1 MEAMTPMDIGFLTI
15 AVLISG
21 VLFAAGAIANR
32 FFHDRIFAGI
42 TPGMVPPP
50 GTQAT
55 VVKVQPG
62 REYSGEVAVAFS
74 PPRGLTPGLVGTI
87 VDGKAEMRDITA
99 TIVDLAVRGWLRI
112 EAIQA
117 GSGST
122 DPKKKARDW
131 KVTLAT
137 TAPVDQLNPFETQ
150 LLESLR
156 SMRGAADGAGVL
168 MSEWTRQRGDDL
180 RALQHRLYAETVAA
194 GWYEKS
200 PASRSSF
207 GCLTIL
213 GYAAVLVYLLA
224 MFANGIT
231 IWSIVSAVVI
241 VSSIVFF
248 KRKYS
253 TRVPRT
259 AVGTAV
265 QIQALGFKKY
275 LATAEAEQFSFEEAA
290 GIFSRYLPYALVFG
304 VAAHWAKVFGE
315 VAKASSEVGGEDLLD
330 GLLWMDLGFDLA
342 WTMSMLGDGGFDGLF
357 DIEGMVGGLGDVAE
371 GLGGFVEGVGDFI
384 SDIDFDF

>member
-1 MEAMTPMDIGFLTI
+1 MDAMTSMDIGFLTI
-15 AVLISG
+15 AVLVSG
-21 VLFAAGAIANR
+21 VLFAVGAVANR
-32 FFHDRIFAGI
+32 FYHDRIFAGI
-42 TPGMVPPP
+42 TPGLVPPP
-50 GTQAT
+50 GVQGN
-55 VVKVQPG
+55 VVTVQPG
-62 REYSGEVAVAFS
+62 REYSGEIAVAFS
-74 PPRGLTPGLVGTI
+74 PPRGLTPGLIGTI

-99 TIVDLAVRGWLRI
+99 TIVDLAVRGWLKI

-117 GSGST
+117 EAEAK

-131 KVTLAT
+131 KITLSAA
-137 TAPVDQLNPFETQ
+137 APADQLTPFETR

-156 SMRGAADGAGVL
+156 SMRGAAAGAGVL
-168 MSEWTRQRGDDL
+168 MSDWTRQRGDDL
-180 RALQHRLYAETVAA
+180 RGLQQSLYAETVAA

-200 PASRSSF
+200 PAPRSSF
-207 GCLTIL
+207 GCLSIL
-213 GYAAVLVYLLA
+213 GYLAVAAYLLA

-231 IWSIVSAVVI
+231 VWSIVSAVVI
-241 VSSIVFF
+241 ISSIVFF
-248 KRKYS
+248 KKKFS
-253 TRVPRT
+253 ARVPRT

-315 VAKASSEVGGEDLLD
+315 VAKASSEIGGEDLFD
-330 GLLWMDLGFDLA
+330 GLMWMDVGFDMA
-342 WTMSMLGDGGFDGLF
+342 WTMSMFGDGGFDGLF

-371 GLGGFVEGVGDFI
+371 GLGGFVEGIGDFI